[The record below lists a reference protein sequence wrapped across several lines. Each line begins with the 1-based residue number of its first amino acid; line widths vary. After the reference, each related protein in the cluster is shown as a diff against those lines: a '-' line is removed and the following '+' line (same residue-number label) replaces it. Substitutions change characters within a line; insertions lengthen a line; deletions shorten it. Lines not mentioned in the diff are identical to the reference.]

1 MHRVFSVCFLFSLQ
15 FDKMLVNKCAGQR
28 VEHTKNE
35 GHIISKM
42 IFIVKFKNW
51 VSKCKMLVRL
61 TALTKQT
68 CDLQVHGRQ
77 MISFF
82 LVSIR
87 IRAVFFASY
96 FSVFLSIWFIACL
109 CHSEI
114 QKKMTFRSLLLLCY
128 FARAMCNSIVG
139 WSVTLRFDRTPY
151 SLVSYS
157 GAECTR
163 VYLFLSIL
171 FSFLLIMHSFWS
183 S

>member
-42 IFIVKFKNW
+42 IFIVKFKNR

-68 CDLQVHGRQ
+68 CNLKVHGRE
-77 MISFF
+77 MISFSSF
-82 LVSIR
+82 NSYTLF
-87 IRAVFFASY
+87 FFASH